1 MISRVA
7 FFHGLESLP
16 RTEKNE
22 MLEKEFDFVFA
33 PPMDYYNPLI
43 FDNVLSTLEENPVDY
58 LIGSSMGGFF
68 AYQLSTLLGIP
79 TLLFNPAV
87 HGRSINPPV
96 KTGDLKV
103 HHTLVLGEKDDIIDP
118 FVTSRWFNDNKE
130 NTFINYES
138 IGHRIPADVFNKW
151 INNIKKIRR

>member
-33 PPMDYYNPLI
+33 PPMDYYNPLL
-43 FDNVLSTLEENPVDY
+43 FDNVLKSLEDNPVDY
-58 LIGSSMGGFF
+58 LIGSSMGGYF
-68 AYQLSTLLGIP
+68 AYQLSTILGTP

-96 KTGDLKV
+96 KTGNFKP
-103 HHTLVLGEKDDIIDP
+103 HHTLVLGEKDDVIDA
-118 FVTSRWFNDNKE
+118 FVTSRWFNDNNE
-130 NTFINYES
+130 NTFINYEK
-138 IGHRIPADVFNKW
+138 IEHRIPADIFSKW